1 MDPKIVKMLEGA
13 EQDEKIVELKTFIV
27 DQLKFSRGRLKSRW
41 EQWDRNLRIFKGE
54 RVPDEQDRESR
65 ANEEPEKSIVP
76 MSYAQTMTFATFA
89 YMVLNQNKTFFQ
101 LEATGNEDFPLT
113 EVGDSTLE
121 RDLRHNKWRVTLF
134 EMLIDLARFG
144 LTASKTTWEIQE
156 QYVEVMSEPEVKQ
169 FDGFTFE
176 VPGFPVSIPA
186 TKYEG
191 NCIAKVSPYRIIPD
205 MRYPLSQWNRGKY
218 VADEDEYHIG
228 TLKTWEKAG
237 KCVGTEYIEKIDK
250 ELYKKRG
257 WGEGRFPGVEAP
269 FQSNYQKT
277 SDENN
282 FMVIVTDVD
291 IVINP
296 RLYGLGDEDYECHYI
311 VSIANDDR
319 IIAVEKSGYLHGDF
333 IYDIAQYS
341 PDEHSALGLAL
352 SDAINGLQD
361 IITWLIN
368 SRIVSLRQGLD
379 KHLVVNPQWI
389 DTDSLEGRQ
398 PIIYVRPNSPM
409 MDIGRMVQQLKVTD
423 PTTANLPDMEVLLRI
438 MQIVSGI
445 NDNASGQ
452 FAPGRRSAT
461 ENRNANAGA
470 ASRMTLHISLFF
482 EQLLSPMGRKMLSNQ
497 RQGFSFETFT
507 KILGNTSPV
516 SNGQIPLSIEQLY
529 AEFCPSDPL
538 ALVGSEDF
546 FTVDLTS
553 GSERAYL
560 AQNLQE
566 LVIALASNP
575 QVAAM
580 TQYDITKLI
589 DEIQYLRGVRNVGR
603 FKVNASLSPATTN
616 PLAALPMGGEQAPGG
631 PAGTSGAVGDAG
643 VSAVPPGAPAGV

>member
-1 MDPKIVKMLEGA
+1 MDPKIVKMLESKD
-13 EQDEKIVELKTFIV
+13 QDDKIVELKTFIV

-65 ANEEPEKSIVP
+65 ANDEPEKSVVP
-76 MSYAQTMTFATFA
+76 MSYAQCMTFATFA

-121 RDLRHNKWRVTLF
+121 RDLRHNKFRVTLF
-134 EMLIDLARFG
+134 EELIDLARFG
-144 LTASKTTWEIQE
+144 LTASKTTWEVVE

-176 VPGFPVSIPA
+176 VPGFPVAVPA
-186 TKYEG
+186 VKYEG
-191 NCIAKVSPYRIIPD
+191 NRVCKVSPYRIIPD
-205 MRYPLSQWNRGKY
+205 MRYPLSQWERGKY

-228 TLKTWEKAG
+228 TLKTMEKQG
-237 KCVGTEYIEKIDK
+237 KCVGTEFIEKIDE

-341 PDEHSALGLAL
+341 PDEHSALGIAL

-389 DTDSLEGRQ
+389 DTDGLEGRQ
-398 PIIYVRPNSPM
+398 PIIYMRPNAPM
-409 MDIGRMVQQLKVTD
+409 MDVNRLVQQLKISD

-438 MQIVSGI
+438 MQTVSGI
-445 NDNASGQ
+445 NENASGQ
-452 FAPGRRSAT
+452 FSPGRRSAT

-497 RQGFSFETFT
+497 RQGFSFETFQ

-516 SNGQIPLSIEQLY
+516 SAGQIPLTIEELY
-529 AEFCPSDPL
+529 ARFCPGDPL
-538 ALVGSEDF
+538 ALIGSEDF

-603 FKVNASLSPATTN
+603 FKVNASLNPAATN
-616 PLAALPMGGEQAPGG
+616 PLAALPVGGEQVEGGPPGASAGAPGG
-631 PAGTSGAVGDAG
+631 G
-643 VSAVPPGAPAGV
+643 AVPPGAPAGV